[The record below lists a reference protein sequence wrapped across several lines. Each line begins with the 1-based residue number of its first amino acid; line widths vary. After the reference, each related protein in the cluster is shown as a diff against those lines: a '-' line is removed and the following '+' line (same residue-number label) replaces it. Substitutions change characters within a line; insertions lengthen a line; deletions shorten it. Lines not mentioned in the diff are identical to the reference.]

1 MMSLQW
7 LMLRHLQETDINALF
22 LQQPKDGTL
31 TLIGSMDNGELFQSN
46 WLTMVIIS
54 SLDTQVF
61 TSPHVPDIWQDY
73 ILLHLFQDGFMGQSK

>member
-1 MMSLQW
+1 
-7 LMLRHLQETDINALF
+7 
-22 LQQPKDGTL
+22 
-31 TLIGSMDNGELFQSN
+31 MDNGELFQSN